1 MLLLQGRRPVHDRA
15 PLAVDGGSGL
25 GADAIAPGLQPASRR
40 GYAAAPGEGGRPVE
54 PAVPV
59 TNKQAG
65 KRLCIR
71 DLRTEAQNRPGLSAG
86 QEVLARFP
94 GSARRRI
101 HVEEVLSQP
110 ERNRRKRSLDEKL
123 DEALQQTFPA
133 SDAFA
138 FALGF

>member
-71 DLRTEAQNRPGLSAG
+71 DLRTEAQNRAGLSAG
-86 QEVLARFP
+86 QDDGQVFAPEAGVRHDEDAAGLGAQGVMDVDPISVRQALAV
-94 GSARRRI
+94 GRI
-101 HVEEVLSQP
+101 H
-110 ERNRRKRSLDEKL
+110 
-123 DEALQQTFPA
+123 
-133 SDAFA
+133 
-138 FALGF
+138 